1 VLEASGTGKSQMYHY
16 FGGKSD
22 LVRAVA
28 AHQAEQTLIGQSA
41 TWRRCGPSRTCGSG
55 SISRCP
61 PTPASPRP
69 GALWGPL
76 AMEMVNEPGS
86 TRAAV
91 ADAFSR
97 WRDALQDALGRL
109 QRRGLVRERWTP
121 PQRADILLAAYEGGV
136 LLSGVH
142 GGTGALRLA
151 LVAAVEAMLVEGR
164 RAGDPARADRR

>member
-1 VLEASGTGKSQMYHY
+1 VRTVE
-16 FGGKSD
+16 D
-22 LVRAVA
+22 LWQWVDLAVSAHAGA
-28 AHQAEQTLIGQSA
+28 ATA
-41 TWRRCGPSRTCGSG
+41 
-55 SISRCP
+55 RCP
-61 PTPASPRP
+61 L
-69 GALWGPL
+69 GAL

-151 LVAAVEAMLVEGR
+151 LVAAVEAMLVEGATGR
-164 RAGDPARADRR
+164 